1 MRLIVGVI
9 MLLAS
14 FAGFTKSYDQNC
26 FGDHIRES
34 IVINST
40 RKPIYEKLTNGRS
53 NKIFNFLIASERLS
67 LVPASYYDL
76 KAREY
81 QERGVPLYCYEF
93 MSMTATPDFDPN
105 NRVIPKEKFEVFDWK
120 SYKKRLD
127 VAIDRHDVDEI
138 KRVSLEAVRALDAFP
153 NYYCMLRHMFESIYR
168 FAYFLPMQEEA
179 SIKAGLNSSAK
190 LSMSM
195 IKLQMLALVS
205 SYKIDQWSA
214 PIQQEGIPVLCSE
227 LPKLLDDLN
236 LD

>member
-1 MRLIVGVI
+1 

-14 FAGFTKSYDQNC
+14 FKGYTISYDKNC

-34 IVINST
+34 IVINSH
-40 RKPIYEKLTNGRS
+40 RKPIYEELTQGRS

-67 LVPASYYDL
+67 LIPAAYYDL

-93 MSMTATPDFDPN
+93 MSMNATPDFDPER
-105 NRVIPKEKFEVFDWK
+105 RVIPTEKFEAFDWK

-127 VAIDRHDVDEI
+127 LAIDRNDVNEI
-138 KRVSLEAVRALDAFP
+138 KRVSLEAVRALDAYP
-153 NYYCMLRHMFESIYR
+153 NYYCMLRHMFESVYR
-168 FAYFLPMQEEA
+168 FAYFLPLQEEA
-179 SIKAGLNSSAK
+179 SLKAGLKSSAK

-205 SYKIDQWSA
+205 SYRIDQWSA
-214 PIQQEGIPVLCSE
+214 PIQKEGIPILCSE